1 MITKTAKLGALLLS
15 AIVVAIGACS
25 KSDEGTKKVSV
36 PGHAGA
42 LKSTPAVRAERR
54 AFDGAPPVIPHQPL
68 GAPCIQCHNDV
79 GMAVPD
85 LGYAPPSPHKD
96 TAREGTMQNCRQCHV
111 FRNATHVF
119 RDSEFAGRPQA
130 VKKGDRLYQ
139 GAPPVMPH
147 PALLRENCRACHD
160 GPAARE
166 ELRCTHPERTRCIQ
180 CHAEKNSD
188 GSFTR

>member
-1 MITKTAKLGALLLS
+1 MKPHIFILGALLI
-15 AIVVAIGACS
+15 IVATSWVACS
-25 KSDEGTKKVSV
+25 KSDDAAAKIAV
-36 PGHAGA
+36 PGHSGA
-42 LKSTPAVRAERR
+42 MKSSPAVRAERR

-68 GAPCIQCHNDV
+68 GAPCIQCHNET

-85 LGYAPPSPHKD
+85 LGFAPPSPHKD

-111 FRNATHVF
+111 FKNAMTAF
-119 RDSEFAGRPQA
+119 RDSDFVGRPQTTQ
-130 VKKGDRLYQ
+130 KGNRLYP

-166 ELRCTHPERTRCIQ
+166 ELRCTHPDRTRCVQ

-188 GSFTR
+188 DAFTR